1 MSLSAR
7 ASWEDEELVAKG
19 ESFYARHDAAHAR
32 LWLTCGRDVI
42 AKSSLPTVRHAVRT
56 EQLAAENRLDRM
68 TIWIQNVESTWF
80 RLSNT
85 LLFTNRI

>member
-19 ESFYARHDAAHAR
+19 ESIYLCHDAARTR
-32 LWLTCGRDVI
+32 LWLTRGCDVV
-42 AKSSLPTVRHAVRT
+42 AKSSLPNVRHAVRT

-68 TIWIQNVESTWF
+68 TIWIQNVESE
-80 RLSNT
+80 
-85 LLFTNRI
+85 LFCFIRPDS